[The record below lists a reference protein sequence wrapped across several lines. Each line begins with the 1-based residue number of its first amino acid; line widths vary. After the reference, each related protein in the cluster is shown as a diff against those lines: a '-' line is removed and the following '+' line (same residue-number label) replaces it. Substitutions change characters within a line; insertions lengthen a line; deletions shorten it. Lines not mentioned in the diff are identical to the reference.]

1 MRVKRSIASALLLA
15 AACAAASAW
24 AQDEDS
30 DRIRIHGGYIA
41 GVEYLDMDGLQKKAY
56 VKGLVEGMLLA
67 PAFGAPEESMLWLYD
82 CTNEMDI
89 DEVRKLLF
97 DYIKDRHDLWENRN
111 PAKSFRA
118 ISQACLALLQAGAGD
133 TAGDGEEEV
142 VEEAEEAGEE
152 VEAAE

>member
-1 MRVKRSIASALLLA
+1 MKRLIVLALLLA
-15 AACAAASAW
+15 ATCGAAPAW
-24 AQDEDS
+24 GQEEDS
-30 DRIRIHGGYIA
+30 DRVRIHGGYVA

-67 PAFGAPEESMLWLYD
+67 PAFGAPEENMLWLYD

-118 ISQACLALLQAGAGD
+118 LSKACLALLQASAEGGNEHGEGAD
-133 TAGDGEEEV
+133 
-142 VEEAEEAGEE
+142 EA
-152 VEAAE
+152 EAAE

>member
-1 MRVKRSIASALLLA
+1 
-15 AACAAASAW
+15 
-24 AQDEDS
+24 
-30 DRIRIHGGYIA
+30 
-41 GVEYLDMDGLQKKAY
+41 MDGLQKKAY

-67 PAFGAPEESMLWLYD
+67 PAFGAPEESMLCLYD

-118 ISQACLALLQAGAGD
+118 ISQACLALLQANAGD
-133 TAGDGEEEV
+133 APGDGEENGEEV
-142 VEEAEEAGEE
+142 EAEMEEAEEA
-152 VEAAE
+152 AE

>member
-1 MRVKRSIASALLLA
+1 MPVKRLIASALLLA
-15 AACAAASAW
+15 ATCGATPAW
-24 AQDEDS
+24 AQDEDA

-67 PAFGAPEESMLWLYD
+67 PAFGAPEENMLWLYD

-89 DEVRKLLF
+89 DDVRKLLF
-97 DYIKDRHDLWENRN
+97 DYIKDRHDLWDNRN

-118 ISQACLALLQAGAGD
+118 ISQACLAMLQASMD
-133 TAGDGEEEV
+133 VGDGNIGENG
-142 VEEAEEAGEE
+142 EAEETE
-152 VEAAE
+152 